1 MLRGGLVAVQ
11 VGCVPSRMTAT
22 TACLL
27 AILASSCLL
36 VLLARRDPARRGLLS
51 LLAAVPGP
59 ALLAFGWAQF
69 TIWAGATVVI
79 GWAITEAVNA
89 ARRSADER

>member
-1 MLRGGLVAVQ
+1 
-11 VGCVPSRMTAT
+11 MTAT

-27 AILASSCLL
+27 AILATSCLL
-36 VLLARRDPARRGLLS
+36 VMLARREPGRRRFLAV
-51 LLAAVPGP
+51 LAAAPGL

-89 ARRSADER
+89 ARRNPDEP

>member
-1 MLRGGLVAVQ
+1 
-11 VGCVPSRMTAT
+11 MTAT

-36 VLLARRDPARRGLLS
+36 VLLARRDPGRRWLLG
-51 LLAAVPGP
+51 LLAAAPGL
-59 ALLAFGWAQF
+59 ALLAF
-69 TIWAGATVVI
+69 

-89 ARRSADER
+89 ARRSPDER

>member
-11 VGCVPSRMTAT
+11 AGHVPTCMTAT

-36 VLLARRDPARRGLLS
+36 VLLARRDPGRRWLLG
-51 LLAAVPGP
+51 LLAAAPGL

-89 ARRSADER
+89 ARRSPDER